1 MNLLSIVSKF
11 AESPATGDLVHR
23 PELVN
28 VLRQTIA
35 HVLQMGGKNE
45 VTRFHRL
52 RRESDAML
60 ELRGTIETVAFD
72 VAEGETR
79 LDGHF
84 LFGQHRF
91 EEWCSAVRWSMQKS
105 AVFAAEDESTTS
117 EQTAILEG
125 MRRRLDTHLTRE
137 EMESAG

>member
-28 VLRQTIA
+28 VLCQTIA
-35 HVLQMGGKNE
+35 HVLQMVRE
-45 VTRFHRL
+45 DQVTCFHRL

-60 ELRGTIETVAFD
+60 ELRGTIETIAFD

-91 EEWCSAVRWSMQKS
+91 EERRRAVRWTMQKS
-105 AVFAAEDESTTS
+105 AVFAAEDESTTN
-117 EQTAILEG
+117 G
-125 MRRRLDTHLTRE
+125 
-137 EMESAG
+137 